1 MIQEGIRDE
10 KTEIRVD
17 DLVDQNLT
25 VLWSHYSE
33 TDAIGLLMKSC
44 KKRLK
49 KIEKSANSAKNPS
62 GPSIPAVE
70 EMK

>member
-1 MIQEGIRDE
+1 MIQEGIWDE

-49 KIEKSANSAKNPS
+49 EIEKSTAKNPS